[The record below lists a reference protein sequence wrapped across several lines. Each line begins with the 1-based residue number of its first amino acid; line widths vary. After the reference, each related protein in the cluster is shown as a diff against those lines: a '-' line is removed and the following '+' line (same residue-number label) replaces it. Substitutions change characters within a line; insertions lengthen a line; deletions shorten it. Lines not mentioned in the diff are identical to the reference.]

1 VPVRR
6 QRDRQSA
13 APKRANRER
22 DIGRRRHFDEAPP
35 QSSRTGGRTHAGPR
49 ATAPLAEANGSGCD
63 ANAGTTRGGDNA
75 HRAPA
80 DWPSIMTNPLE
91 SLHSLQE
98 RVDARAESRAPSDS
112 WAAHAAVLDR
122 LAANVRVAR
131 VHGWTSCAIERV
143 DGATHFSAWG
153 LPPGQCER
161 HPIPDWSTEQA
172 SEDDRRLGEEQRT
185 NR

>member
-1 VPVRR
+1 
-6 QRDRQSA
+6 
-13 APKRANRER
+13 
-22 DIGRRRHFDEAPP
+22 
-35 QSSRTGGRTHAGPR
+35 
-49 ATAPLAEANGSGCD
+49 
-63 ANAGTTRGGDNA
+63 
-75 HRAPA
+75 
-80 DWPSIMTNPLE
+80 MTNPLE

-161 HPIPDWSTEQA
+161 HPIPDWSAEPAT
-172 SEDDRRLGEEQRT
+172 EDDRRFGEEQRIS
-185 NR
+185 R